1 MDEETGTQDGITS
14 NFCLLIERTPKA
26 VFSQQSG
33 AFINSQLPLSS
44 AGAHQEQTKSGHLA
58 EITEL
63 SLVATEADPAQVCI
77 QLPEP

>member
-1 MDEETGTQDGITS
+1 MDGETGTQVRITS
-14 NFCLLIERTPKA
+14 NFWLFIERSQRA

-44 AGAHQEQTKSGHLA
+44 AGAHQEHTSGHLA

-63 SLVATEADPAQVCI
+63 SLVVTEADSSLSLHPIA
-77 QLPEP
+77 